1 MHTIIHTRNSD
12 RSRSSLLGNVDDQKS
27 FRSPHYECSERAHDV
42 EILVFVPGVDA
53 TGVEI
58 TSHGPDLIVT
68 ARKSHFVRVN
78 FQSLNLERAQRD
90 YRLVLRL
97 GNALEFADAR
107 AEIRDGMLTV
117 RIPKR
122 ETRSSGVAPLALSQ
136 VA

>member
-12 RSRSSLLGNVDDQKS
+12 RSRSSLFGNVDDQKS
-27 FRSPHYECSERAHDV
+27 FRSPHYECVEHAHDV
-42 EILVFVPGVDA
+42 EVLVFVPGVDA

-58 TSHGPDLIVT
+58 TSPGPDLVVT

-78 FQSLNLERAQRD
+78 FQSLHLESAQRD

-97 GNALEFADAR
+97 GNSLDFAGTL

-122 ETRSSGVAPLALSQ
+122 EARSSELTSLALSQ